1 MPVPAISSISSSLAV
16 NKEQSTGYHANFYL
30 GTEQLYLLGDKL
42 GDSTEGRYSIFFLHK
57 DDYLGYQKGW
67 EWLSCHS
74 RLRML
79 FFPISPLGK
88 IGSIKQ

>member
-42 GDSTEGRYSIFFLHK
+42 GDSTEGRYSIFFCTKMTIWGTKKAGNGFHVIL
-57 DDYLGYQKGW
+57 D
-67 EWLSCHS
+67 
-74 RLRML
+74 
-79 FFPISPLGK
+79 
-88 IGSIKQ
+88 